1 MAGRVDLFDATT
13 GNWLQTLTPP
23 NDAMRFG
30 SSVSLYE
37 DLLVIGAP
45 GNRNDALP
53 RAFAYRRDAN
63 GTYLLVNGLEP
74 TTNSVNTEFGISVSA
89 GTAGIAIG
97 APDEDITSAGAGGVY
112 LYNASSIANIATI
125 TLTDRSK
132 IYNGEPQS
140 VTVTTDPPNL
150 GFTITYDGS
159 PDAPTNAGSYQVE
172 ATISEP
178 GYAQISAQTTLEIN
192 KASQTISL
200 ASFPFLEVLSPNQPI
215 IATTSDGLRED
226 EILLS
231 IADTKIATVAGD
243 ELDPRAAGNTT
254 LRASLPV
261 SPNFNFV
268 LPQSV
273 SVIVENPNVVPS
285 TGGDPVTTNPGEIG
299 ISSQLGYRTAI
310 RGDYAAAVTGTGG
323 LRYLVVYRRDHTGK
337 FAPMQNFFIP
347 GAAEDLDLEGD
358 RMVVG
363 IPSQNLVVVY
373 QRTGAQWSEL
383 TQIQGSAGLGQFG
396 RTVNLS
402 RDSRF
407 LHIAY
412 FTHTGDPNTE
422 GGARVRS
429 YEWDGQNYVL
439 RQTLQG
445 GTANQVTF
453 GSAID
458 DITTSS

>member
-1 MAGRVDLFDATT
+1 M
-13 GNWLQTLTPP
+13 
-23 NDAMRFG
+23 
-30 SSVSLYE
+30 
-37 DLLVIGAP
+37 LVIGAP
-45 GNRNDALP
+45 GNRNDVLP

-112 LYNASSIANIATI
+112 LYNANSIANIAT
-125 TLTDRSK
+125 
-132 IYNGEPQS
+132 
-140 VTVTTDPPNL
+140 
-150 GFTITYDGS
+150 
-159 PDAPTNAGSYQVE
+159 
-172 ATISEP
+172 
-178 GYAQISAQTTLEIN
+178 
-192 KASQTISL
+192 
-200 ASFPFLEVLSPNQPI
+200 
-215 IATTSDGLRED
+215 
-226 EILLS
+226 
-231 IADTKIATVAGD
+231 VAGG
-243 ELDPRAAGNTT
+243 ELDPQAAANTT

-323 LRYLVVYRRDHTGK
+323 LRYLVVYRRDNTGK